1 MKKAALTLA
10 AVLAGAAATFAQN
23 APAKPGVVVTSA
35 AREPWALSNT
45 LPVGAAYQLLY
56 ENPATHGVE
65 LLVRFPS
72 GYKIPTHYHSY
83 TEVIFMLSGKMR
95 LTAGGKTHVLERG
108 SYAVI
113 PAKTPLALANT
124 GWGRCE
130 FVSSFDGPFDA
141 LGLPN
146 PLDAKPGR

>member
-1 MKKAALTLA
+1 MKKAALALA
-10 AVLAGAAATFAQN
+10 AILAGTGAPFAQS
-23 APAKPGVVVTSA
+23 APAKPGVVVADS
-35 AREPWALSNT
+35 EHQPWALSNT
-45 LPVGAAYQLLY
+45 LPVGAAYQLIY
-56 ENPATHGVE
+56 ENPVTHGVE

-95 LTAGGKTHVLERG
+95 LTVDGKTHVLERG

-130 FVSSFDGPFDA
+130 FISSFDGPFDA

-146 PLDAKPGR
+146 LLDAKLGH